1 MVTVIRTIYTPL
13 EPFRQP
19 PRDKLRPFAPAFDGS
34 GGSATISPQPLC
46 GAKRVAFQCDIVTPD
61 EEVFKE
67 TVTSVVLPA
76 HDGYMGILTGR
87 APILL
92 RLGAGLLTA
101 TLASGGSRAF
111 QVRRGVAHMR
121 NNALTVLAETAE
133 PVAG

>member
-1 MVTVIRTIYTPL
+1 M
-13 EPFRQP
+13 
-19 PRDKLRPFAPAFDGS
+19 
-34 GGSATISPQPLC
+34 
-46 GAKRVAFQCDIVTPD
+46 AFQCDIVTPD
-61 EEVFKE
+61 QEVFKQ

-87 APILL
+87 APVLL

-101 TLASGGSRAF
+101 TLAGGGTRAF

-121 NNALTVLAETAE
+121 NNSLTVLAETAE